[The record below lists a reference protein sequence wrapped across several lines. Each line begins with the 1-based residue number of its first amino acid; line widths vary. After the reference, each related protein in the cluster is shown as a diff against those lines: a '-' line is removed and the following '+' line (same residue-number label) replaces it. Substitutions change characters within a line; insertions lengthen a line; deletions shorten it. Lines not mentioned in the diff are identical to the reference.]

1 MAETGNLLSF
11 RKSIRVVDATLRD
24 GGLVNNFE
32 FTDEFVKELYHT
44 NVAAGVDFMEFGYKA
59 DKDIFAEDKF
69 GKWKFC
75 KEDDIFAVVGDNQTG
90 MKIACMAD
98 EGRTNY
104 RRDIGEKANSP
115 VDMYRI
121 ATYITAIP
129 SAIEM
134 IEHCHK
140 MGYQTA
146 CNIMAV
152 STATEKEISIALD
165 MLGKSPVDGIYIV
178 DSYGSFYPEEIR
190 VLADKYLE
198 YGEKYGKFIG
208 IHAHNNQNLAFANS
222 IECIARG
229 VDYVDA
235 TVSSMGRGAGNCA
248 LELMLGFLKNP
259 SYKLLP
265 VLKFIE
271 KEMLPLKEQGVVW
284 GYDVQYMLTGML
296 NRHPR
301 AAIDFTAKKRTDYA
315 EFFTDLIDR

>member
-24 GGLVNNFE
+24 GGLVNNFA
-32 FTDEFVKELYHT
+32 FSDDFVKALYAA
-44 NVAAGVDFMEFGYKA
+44 NVAAGVDYMEFGYKA
-59 DKDIFAEDKF
+59 DRSIFPEEKF

-75 KEDDIFAVVGDNQTG
+75 KEDDILAVVGDNKTNL
-90 MKIACMAD
+90 KIACMAD
-98 EGRTNY
+98 EGRTDY

-140 MGYQTA
+140 MGYRTS
-146 CNIMAV
+146 CNVMAV
-152 STATEKEISIALD
+152 STATEKEIAIALD
-165 MLGKSPVDGIYIV
+165 MLGQSPVDGIYIV

-190 VLADKYLE
+190 MLADQYLE
-198 YGEKYGKFIG
+198 CGEKYHKFIG

-235 TVSSMGRGAGNCA
+235 TVNSMGRGAGNCA

-271 KEMLPLKEQGVVW
+271 KYMLPLREQGVVW

-315 EFFTDLIDR
+315 DFFTDLMDR